1 MSGRWSYRLPTYQP
15 RVRGATVGT
24 SGSVTARG
32 DDPRG
37 TTAGIY
43 APFVKRGVMTETRL
57 GRLAR
62 LLAVGVF
69 AAVLFVAPAA
79 AQSSTTQQ
87 LIDGLNTR
95 LLWVG
100 VPITVL
106 VEAILIYAVVKF
118 RGNDDPKETRE
129 NRRLEV
135 TWTIAT
141 AIILLF
147 VGVASYGVLAN
158 EDVTY
163 SQPQA
168 GEDGVEVEAVAYQWN
183 WKMNYPEQNVSQLS
197 ARDVELDVVAENDL
211 SGPLIVAPVDEPLY
225 ITTTS
230 EDVIHAVHVPEMGLK
245 QDSVPGQNN
254 TIRTTPLE
262 TGVYQGYC
270 AEYCG
275 QGHSKMYFSVVI
287 VDQDTYDEFIDRQT
301 SESSDGE

>member
-1 MSGRWSYRLPTYQP
+1 
-15 RVRGATVGT
+15 
-24 SGSVTARG
+24 
-32 DDPRG
+32 
-37 TTAGIY
+37 
-43 APFVKRGVMTETRL
+43 MTETRL
-57 GRLAR
+57 GRLVR
-62 LLAVGVF
+62 LVAVGAF
-69 AAVLFVAPAA
+69 AAVLFAAPVA
-79 AQSSTTQQ
+79 AQTSTTQQ
-87 LIDGLNTR
+87 LIDGLNAR

-106 VEAILIYAVVKF
+106 VEAILVYAVFKF
-118 RGNDDPKETRE
+118 RGNDDPKKTRE
-129 NRRLEV
+129 NRRLEI
-135 TWTIAT
+135 TWTVAT

-163 SQPQA
+163 SQPEAA
-168 GEDGVEVEAVAYQWN
+168 GDGVEVEAVAYQWN

-197 ARDVELDVVAENDL
+197 ARDVELGVVEEKDL

-245 QDSVPGQNN
+245 QDAVPGQNN

-262 TGVYQGYC
+262 TGVFQGYC

-275 QGHSKMYFSVVI
+275 QGHSKMYFSVVV
-287 VDQDTYDEFIDRQT
+287 VDQQTYDEFLERQ
-301 SESSDGE
+301 SSDGDDAA

>member
-1 MSGRWSYRLPTYQP
+1 
-15 RVRGATVGT
+15 
-24 SGSVTARG
+24 
-32 DDPRG
+32 
-37 TTAGIY
+37 
-43 APFVKRGVMTETRL
+43 MTETRL

-62 LLAVGVF
+62 LLAVGAF
-69 AAVLFVAPAA
+69 AAVVFVAPAA
-79 AQSSTTQQ
+79 AQTSTTQQ
-87 LIDGLNTR
+87 LIDGLNNR

-168 GEDGVEVEAVAYQWN
+168 GEDGVAVEAVAYQWN

-197 ARDVELDVVAENDL
+197 ARDVELDVVDENDL

-230 EDVIHAVHVPEMGLK
+230 EDVIHAVHVPDMGLK
-245 QDSVPGQNN
+245 QDAVPGQNN

-262 TGVYQGYC
+262 TGVFQGYC

-275 QGHSKMYFSVVI
+275 QGHSKMYFSVVV
-287 VDQDTYDEFIDRQT
+287 VDQDTYDEFIERQT

>member
-1 MSGRWSYRLPTYQP
+1 
-15 RVRGATVGT
+15 
-24 SGSVTARG
+24 
-32 DDPRG
+32 
-37 TTAGIY
+37 
-43 APFVKRGVMTETRL
+43 MTETRL

-87 LIDGLNTR
+87 LIGDLNTR

-141 AIILLF
+141 ATILLF

-158 EDVTY
+158 EDGTY
-163 SQPQA
+163 SPPQA
-168 GEDGVEVEAVAYQWN
+168 AGERVAGQRGN
-183 WKMNYPEQNVSQLS
+183 NRPRQHQ
-197 ARDVELDVVAENDL
+197 
-211 SGPLIVAPVDEPLY
+211 
-225 ITTTS
+225 
-230 EDVIHAVHVPEMGLK
+230 
-245 QDSVPGQNN
+245 PGQS
-254 TIRTTPLE
+254 E
-262 TGVYQGYC
+262 GKQQMSMEGYH
-270 AEYCG
+270 A
-275 QGHSKMYFSVVI
+275 
-287 VDQDTYDEFIDRQT
+287 T
-301 SESSDGE
+301 SWHGGSPYGSGY